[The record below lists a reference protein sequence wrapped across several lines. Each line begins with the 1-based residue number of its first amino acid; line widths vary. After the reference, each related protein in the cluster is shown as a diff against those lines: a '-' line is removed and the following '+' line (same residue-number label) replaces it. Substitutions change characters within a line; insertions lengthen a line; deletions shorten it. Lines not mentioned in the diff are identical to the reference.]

1 LKEDNQKIIIQ
12 NKKYK
17 AQLEEERD
25 RIIELNNNAESMK
38 SIFLE
43 ELNELQ
49 TLRENILVLQQQAQE
64 EMYKNNYNCI
74 KYK

>member
-1 LKEDNQKIIIQ
+1 MKEDNQKIIIQ